1 MFCKNCGQE
10 VNDKA
15 VVCIHCGCSLEE
27 KKETVNT
34 VDTSEAN
41 ESKTTIGVLMG
52 LFLGLIG
59 LIIGICLYKEGTVA
73 RKTFLKGFW
82 IAFGISMAISIIVGI
97 IYGVAVGSMLGSY
110 YYY

>member
-27 KKETVNT
+27 KKDSAVADNPEN
-34 VDTSEAN
+34 N
-41 ESKTTIGVLMG
+41 ESKTGIGVLMG

-59 LIIGICLYKEGTVA
+59 LLIGICLYKEGTVA
-73 RKTFLKGFW
+73 RKTFFKGFW
-82 IAFGISMAISIIVGI
+82 IAFGISMAISIIGGI
-97 IYGVAVGSMLGSY
+97 IYGATVGSLLGSY
-110 YYY
+110 YY